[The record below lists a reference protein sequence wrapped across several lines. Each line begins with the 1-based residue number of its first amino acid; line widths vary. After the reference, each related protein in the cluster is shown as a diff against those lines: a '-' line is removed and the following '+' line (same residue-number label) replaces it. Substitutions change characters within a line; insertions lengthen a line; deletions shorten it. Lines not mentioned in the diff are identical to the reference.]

1 MCGEEVGLAL
11 AFLPVLT
18 LPMERLWEDA
28 MKLPRR
34 RFLQL
39 AAGGLTLPAVSP
51 MARAQA
57 YPSKPLRWIIGFPAG
72 GGADTV
78 ARIMEPWLSKRLGQ
92 PVIIEN
98 RPGAST
104 NIAVQAV
111 VNSPPDGYTLLW
123 HGLSS
128 VVNASLFVSL
138 PFDIQRDIAPVSGVV
153 SYPMIMVAHPS
164 VPAQTVAELIAY
176 AKANPG
182 KVTMASFGTGSAS
195 HLAGELFKFMAGIDM
210 VHIPYRGGAPMTT
223 DLIGGQV
230 NVDFDVMVT
239 ALPQVRSG
247 KLRALG
253 VLGGKRFD
261 LLPNVATVAE
271 TLPGYEASTWAGI
284 GVARGTPPEIID
296 RLNREVKEGLAQ
308 ADIIARLAEVGTVPL
323 VLGPGEFRAYI
334 AAEFEKWDKVVKVA
348 GIKPD

>member
-1 MCGEEVGLAL
+1 
-11 AFLPVLT
+11 
-18 LPMERLWEDA
+18 

-34 RFLQL
+34 QFLHL
-39 AAGGLTLPAVSP
+39 AVVAAALPAISC
-51 MARAQA
+51 AASAEA
-57 YPSKPLRWIIGFPAG
+57 YPTKPIRWIIGFPAG

-78 ARIMEPWLSKRLGQ
+78 ARIMEPWLSRRLGQ

-128 VVNASLFVSL
+128 VVNASLFTNL
-138 PFDIQRDIAPVSGVV
+138 PFDIQRDIDPTAGVV

-164 VPAQTVAELIAY
+164 VPAKSVAELIAH

-230 NVDFDVMVT
+230 QVGFDVMVT

-253 VLGGKRFD
+253 VLGTKRFD
-261 LLPNVATVAE
+261 LLPDVRTVAE
-271 TLPGYEASTWAGI
+271 TVPEYEASTWAGV
-284 GVARGTPPEIID
+284 GVPRGTPPEIIE
-296 RLNREVKEGLAQ
+296 RLNREVNAGLAQ
-308 ADIIARLAEVGTVPL
+308 PDIRARFADVGTLPM
-323 VLGPGEFRAYI
+323 VLSAAEFKAYI
-334 AAEFEKWDKVVKVA
+334 AAEAAKWDKVIKIA
-348 GIKPD
+348 GIKPQ